1 MVKTAIQ
8 ELCSTVSEAKAR
20 PSHAR
25 IWFVVHGWLAL
36 PIWAFLFFVCLTG
49 SIATVSHE
57 IVWLANPI
65 VRANA
70 PKANAPLLSYD
81 DVQAA
86 VERQQPAARVRTISR
101 PVKSIFALTVSVTRP
116 DGSSS
121 KLYVNPYTGAV
132 QGEQSAFDFRQF
144 VRALH
149 GWLLCPGTDS
159 ELAGTSQRARAS

>member
-1 MVKTAIQ
+1 M
-8 ELCSTVSEAKAR
+8 
-20 PSHAR
+20 
-25 IWFVVHGWLAL
+25 AL

-49 SIATVSHE
+49 SIATVSQE
-57 IVWLANPI
+57 IVWLTSPM

-70 PKANAPLLSYD
+70 PSADARLLGYD
-81 DVQAA
+81 EILAA
-86 VERQQPAARVRTISR
+86 VERQQPAARVRFISR
-101 PVKSIFALTVSVTRP
+101 PVKSIFALTVSVVRP
-116 DGSSS
+116 DGASST
-121 KLYVNPYTGAV
+121 LCVNPYTGAV